1 MFDWILLGG
10 PPCVTSTVF
19 YCSVYAAASLW
30 SPQRLGSVT
39 FTDVSVSLTHT
50 WISREQIWKGIQP
63 SNSAHTINCE
73 RHLYDYSLFTKYS
86 SLVFV
91 AFFRQHLP
99 ICFHVPDSKRNEVMA
114 TVSTLTPEPK
124 HQALYFTFIKLT
136 PQRGRALSSLE
147 VTWETGSAHVL
158 SHCESGAAAFS
169 LTPISFKTFF

>member
-1 MFDWILLGG
+1 MCYLHSILLLSLRRG
-10 PPCVTSTVF
+10 ST
-19 YCSVYAAASLW
+19 ASLW

-73 RHLYDYSLFTKYS
+73 RHLYDYDLFTKYS
-86 SLVFV
+86 SLVLA

-99 ICFHVPDSKRNEVMA
+99 ICFHVPNSKRNEVMA

-136 PQRGRALSSLE
+136 PRRGRALSSLE

-158 SHCESGAAAFS
+158 SDSESGAAAFS